1 MALYATSRGG
11 LGGGGGGGSSPSGVV
26 TVDLYDPI
34 DTTLP
39 TTAPYIIDGV
49 TLVTGTTVL
58 FSNLATGNN
67 EVYQATV
74 SGSTITWTVQS
85 IFNNSASPTSGT
97 LVVITE
103 GSSFANQ
110 VGLFNGTI
118 WVFNNAVRYFI
129 GTNYFEQDGLAVSTL
144 ADNTTAGTVFSLAYA
159 GSQNIIVDYSVIR
172 AGAKETGSIFLTTNG
187 SVVGISS
194 EYSSTAPTG
203 VTFSSIISGSNLI
216 LQYTTTSTGSSGTMM
231 YSLKRWSD
239 TAGGPGGP
247 PSYSGGSSLI
257 AAAGANENIQINNA
271 GTLGASSNFS
281 YDMTNNLLLMG
292 GKQISTLNVTTFL
305 DNQSSPALMFS
316 MPATFNS
323 VFIRYTAI
331 RGTNVRSGELQ
342 IATDGSINISSD
354 EYFTESSP
362 TGMTFS
368 VTLSGGNIDIN
379 YTTTSTGIGGVYK
392 YSFER
397 W

>member
-1 MALYATSRGG
+1 MALYATSRISGG
-11 LGGGGGGGSSPSGVV
+11 SGGGSNTPGGVV
-26 TVDLYDPI
+26 TVSLYDPI

-39 TTAPYIIDGV
+39 STAPYVIDGV
-49 TLVTGTTVL
+49 TITTGTTVL

-74 SGSTITWTVQS
+74 SGSSITWAVQS
-85 IFNNSASPTSGT
+85 IFNGGTSPSTGT
-97 LVVITE
+97 LIVITE
-103 GSSFANQ
+103 GNSYANQ
-110 VGLFNGTI
+110 IGLFNGTT

-129 GTNYFEQDGLAVSTL
+129 GTNYFEQDGLAVTTL
-144 ADNTTAGTVFSLAYA
+144 ADATTNGTVFSVAYA
-159 GSQNIIVDYSVIR
+159 GSQNILVDYSIIR
-172 AGAKETGSIFLTTNG
+172 AGTKEIGTLYLTTDG
-187 SVVGISS
+187 SVVAIASDGSA
-194 EYSSTAPTG
+194 TALTG
-203 VTFSSIISGSNLI
+203 VSFTSIISGSNII
-216 LQYTTTSTGSSGTMM
+216 LQYTTTSTGSAGTMM

-247 PSYSGGSSLI
+247 PSYSGGSTSV
-257 AAAGANENIQINNA
+257 AAAGVNGNVQINSA
-271 GTLGASSNFS
+271 GLLGANSNFS
-281 YDMTNNLLLMG
+281 YDAVNNLLLLG
-292 GKQISTLNVTTFL
+292 NKQVSILEQTTFL
-305 DNQSSPALMFS
+305 DNQPSPTLLVS
-316 MPATFNS
+316 MPATYNS

-342 IATDGSINISSD
+342 IATDGSLNISSD

-368 VTLSGGNIDIN
+368 VTLSGGNININ
-379 YTTTSTGIGGVYK
+379 YTTTSTGAGGVYK